1 MWRLKN
7 SRGTFLDVYGFR
19 HDRSFWWHCA
29 SLLAESAPDAD
40 AQAEMLAWRDAP
52 KNRPAVE
59 WEPTNSNCPAI
70 SALVDRLVVLLPAEW
85 RGLGR
90 NIFVGITPLGEA
102 NAVAWNH
109 DRRGIVEL
117 NLQYLWVLDE
127 YGAAFDEFRYAV
139 ALRITREAEAPIQRH
154 SDADYGALLSSWR
167 HLQDAA
173 ELWRDTSVVHP
184 GDQRLTR
191 LAPGRLPE
199 ERDRLRSSA
208 ETFIVGHELAHHVLA
223 HTSRGAHQRRREAEK
238 ILDGVRTRRHS
249 REGDEIPGR
258 WQQELDADVTSMAI
272 IARRFGH
279 DGSVGDAYAAL
290 FGAVIALVAA
300 AHINVGWAA
309 GDRSSTHPPLSVRLS
324 NLGAAVEEWYS
335 DTPRGPH
342 GDHPL
347 DLWQQLELFTE
358 MARLCIEEPQ
368 WVESIGEEDFIT
380 RLTAAHVLRWES
392 LEAQIPLPEDFTA
405 QQLPERRPPRDT

>member
-7 SRGTFLDVYGFR
+7 SRGTFLDEYGFR
-19 HDRSFWWHCA
+19 RDRSFWWHWA
-29 SLLAESAPDAD
+29 SWLAQSAPDAD
-40 AQAEMLAWRDAP
+40 ARAEMLTWRDAP

-70 SALVDRLVVLLPAEW
+70 SEVVNRLVSLLPAEW

-90 NIFVGITPLGEA
+90 NIFVGIAPLGDA
-102 NAVAWNH
+102 NAVAWNN

-127 YGAAFDEFRYAV
+127 YGAAFDEFRHAV
-139 ALRITREAEAPIQRH
+139 ARRITRGADMPLRHH
-154 SDADYGALLSSWR
+154 SDADYGALLASWR

-173 ELWRDTSVVHP
+173 ELWRDTSLIHL

-199 ERDRLRSSA
+199 ERDRLRASA

-223 HTSRGAHQRRREAEK
+223 HTSRGAHRRRREAEE
-238 ILDGVRTRRHS
+238 ILAGVRARRLS
-249 REGDEIPGR
+249 KERDEVPEH

-272 IARRFGH
+272 IARRFEH
-279 DGSVGDAYAAL
+279 DASAGDAYAAL
-290 FGAVIALVAA
+290 FGAVIALLAA
-300 AHINVGWAA
+300 THIHGGWDVE
-309 GDRSSTHPPLSVRLS
+309 GRSSTHPPLSVRLN
-324 NLGAAVEEWYS
+324 NLGAAVEEWFS
-335 DTPRGPH
+335 DTPRGPY

-368 WVESIGEEDFIT
+368 WVEGIGEEDFLT
-380 RLTAAHVLRWES
+380 RLAAVHLLRWES
-392 LEAQIPLPEDFTA
+392 LEARVPLPIDFTA
-405 QQLPERRPPRDT
+405 QALPERRPPRDT